1 MRGTPAASRV
11 HAKTGSMSQVRSLAG
26 YATTTSG
33 EVFAFAFIANNFGGY
48 GKDVNTAI
56 DDAIVTI
63 TEFQRH

>member
-1 MRGTPAASRV
+1 MLVFGGVAWTIC
-11 HAKTGSMSQVRSLAG
+11 LAG
-26 YATTTSG
+26 QATLTSG